1 MMGLAGGSH
10 LHILLALLV
19 TSICTVRSIKLDVS
33 GEAIASQ
40 LLHLATFTDDPNPA
54 VTRIVF
60 TENDLLARGYVKEL
74 MTAAGLTVREDPMG
88 NIFGRWEGTD
98 PNAGA
103 VVSGSH
109 ADAIPLAGAY
119 DGTLGVIGPI
129 AAVAALRRAGYR
141 PRAPI
146 DVLMFTSEEPT
157 RFGLGCIGSRGMA
170 GELTAALLDEKLD
183 VNGTSFKEASTAAG
197 YGGSSHQEILDG
209 TLIAKGGVAAFV
221 ELHIEQGPLL
231 EAEGTQLG
239 IVTAIAAPAALR
251 VFFSGDGGHAGALLM
266 PNRNDAGLAAA
277 EVALAVEASV
287 LETGAIDAVGTT
299 GLFEIGPNTVNSV
312 PREAKLEIDIRD
324 IDATRRD
331 AIVASVLQTVEEVAA
346 RRKVRH
352 RVEMINQDAP
362 ATCSNQVIQAATE
375 AAQELGASH
384 KQMVSRAYHDSLFMA
399 RFAPT
404 GMIFIPCRN
413 GWSHRP
419 DEFAT
424 PEDIER
430 GVKALALTLAKLA
443 GSADAAHSEL

>member
-1 MMGLAGGSH
+1 MGNG
-10 LHILLALLV
+10 
-19 TSICTVRSIKLDVS
+19 IKLDVS
-33 GEAIASQ
+33 GEEVVAQ
-40 LLHLATFTDDPNPA
+40 LLHLATFSDDPNPA

-60 TENDLLARGYVKEL
+60 TKNDLLARGYVKEL
-74 MTAAGLTVREDPMG
+74 MAAAGLKIREDPMG
-88 NIFGRWEGTD
+88 NIFGRWEGSNVST
-98 PNAGA
+98 GA
-103 VVSGSH
+103 VVTGSH

-129 AAVAALRRAGYR
+129 AAVAALRRAGFR

-183 VNGTSFKEASTAAG
+183 VNGTSFQAASTAAG
-197 YGGSSHQEILDG
+197 YGGASHQEILEG
-209 TLIAKGGVAAFV
+209 TRIKEGAVAAFV

-231 EAEGTQLG
+231 EKEGTQLG

-266 PNRNDAGLAAA
+266 PYRNDAGLAAA
-277 EVALAVEASV
+277 EVALAVEAAV
-287 LETGAIDAVGTT
+287 LKTGAIDAVGTT

-324 IDATRRD
+324 INKDRRD
-331 AIVASVLQTVEEVAA
+331 AIVASVLKTVEEVAK

-352 RVEMINQDAP
+352 RVEIINQDAP
-362 ATCSNQVIQAATE
+362 AICSDKVIAAATE
-375 AAQELGASH
+375 AAEALGGSH
-384 KQMVSRAYHDSLFMA
+384 KRMVSRAYHDSLFMA

-404 GMIFIPCRN
+404 GMIFIPCRG

-419 DEFAT
+419 DEFAS
-424 PEDIER
+424 PADIER

-443 GSADAAHSEL
+443 GSAGDETGAHTEL

>member
-1 MMGLAGGSH
+1 MKGGSG
-10 LHILLALLV
+10 LPVLLGVLLIATRTV
-19 TSICTVRSIKLDVS
+19 KSINLDVS
-33 GEAIASQ
+33 GEEIASQ

-74 MTAAGLTVREDPMG
+74 MTAAGLTIREDPMG
-88 NIFGRWEGTD
+88 NIFGRWEGSD
-98 PNAGA
+98 PDAGA
-103 VVSGSH
+103 VMSGSH

-129 AAVAALRRAGYR
+129 AAVAALRKAGFQ

-183 VNGTSFKEASTAAG
+183 VNGTSFLEASTAAG
-197 YGGSSHQEILDG
+197 YGGSTHQILDG
-209 TLIAKGGVAAFV
+209 TLVKEGAVKAFV

-266 PNRNDAGLAAA
+266 PYRNDAGLAAA

-324 IDATRRD
+324 IDAARRD
-331 AIVASVLQTVEEVAA
+331 AIVASVLKTVEEVAA

-362 ATCSNQVIQAATE
+362 ATCSDQVISAAAE
-375 AAQELGASH
+375 AAEELGVSH
-384 KQMVSRAYHDSLFMA
+384 KRMVSRAYHDSLFMA

-424 PEDIER
+424 PGDIER
-430 GVKALALTLAKLA
+430 GIKALALTLAKLA
-443 GSADAAHSEL
+443 GSANAVHSEL